1 MTDQATR
8 NYPFGYNLLY
18 TPYSTG
24 IRWLAQF
31 NSTYGCPRTVALQFD
46 SGESKLVIRQ
56 MGGLDCVPGPGAT
69 VVGRNG

>member
-31 NSTYGCPRTVALQFD
+31 NSTYGCPGQWHCNSIQANP
-46 SGESKLVIRQ
+46 S
-56 MGGLDCVPGPGAT
+56 
-69 VVGRNG
+69 